1 VNDVLW
7 QIIRPAIARLRASV
21 MAVVFGLFGGF
32 GLFAA
37 TVWLVLEG
45 GTEFEGRK
53 IVGPHLS
60 LLSNY
65 YPGYSVTWG
74 GAFVGFAY
82 AAVTGAV
89 IGYLAAW
96 VYNFVAFR
104 KDVGSNA
111 SRTPSLN

>member
-1 VNDVLW
+1 MKDELW
-7 QIIRPAIARLRASV
+7 HIIRPVIARLRASV

-32 GLFAA
+32 GLFTA
-37 TVWLVLEG
+37 TVWLVIRGGPEHEG
-45 GTEFEGRK
+45 EM

-74 GAFVGFAY
+74 GACVGFAY

-89 IGYLAAW
+89 VGYAVAW
-96 VYNFVAFR
+96 VYNLIVFR
-104 KDVGSNA
+104 KDKVGSD
-111 SRTPSLN
+111 SRES

>member
-1 VNDVLW
+1 MQDELW
-7 QIIRPAIARLRASV
+7 QILRPAIARLRASV
-21 MAVVFGLFGGF
+21 IAVVLGLFGGF
-32 GLFAA
+32 GLFTA
-37 TVWLVLEG
+37 TVWLVIRGGPEHEG
-45 GTEFEGRK
+45 QA

-89 IGYLAAW
+89 VGYSVAW
-96 VYNFVAFR
+96 VYNFIAFR
-104 KDVGSNA
+104 KKTASHA
-111 SRTPSLN
+111 SRTSRLD

>member
-32 GLFAA
+32 GLFTA
-37 TVWLVLEG
+37 TVWLVIEG
-45 GTEFEGRK
+45 GTEFQGEK

-74 GAFVGFAY
+74 GAFVGFIY

-89 IGYLAAW
+89 VGYSVAW
-96 VYNFVAFR
+96 VYNFIALR
-104 KDVGSNA
+104 KDVASHA
-111 SRTPSLN
+111 SRTSRLD